1 MVLSCKDGKGKRS
14 TYSCATNKNCV
25 KCPHGQKNSN
35 NGSKTRNKCQIF
47 NDVRNLASLKAPKDS
62 LKEFVKFV
70 ETVTDCLWELD
81 CNHGKFITTAANGHC
96 KTLPNFFSAIFDK
109 EYKEW
114 KRQKKPKPRLDR
126 ESLYRVSDK
135 LFDQLSYLG
144 DSKKKINQPFFEACH
159 QLAVSIRSYAD
170 SLEEALDRYEV
181 SKEQTVE
188 EISDFFHLPREAIP
202 QEALNPIYAPVNNL
216 ISGEELYSPVFLEGD
231 FIPSDRK
238 ARYKYFQDMKVCF
251 R

>member
-1 MVLSCKDGKGKRS
+1 ME
-14 TYSCATNKNCV
+14 
-25 KCPHGQKNSN
+25 
-35 NGSKTRNKCQIF
+35 
-47 NDVRNLASLKAPKDS
+47 AS
-62 LKEFVKFV
+62 
-70 ETVTDCLWELD
+70 
-81 CNHGKFITTAANGHC
+81 
-96 KTLPNFFSAIFDK
+96 
-109 EYKEW
+109 
-114 KRQKKPKPRLDR
+114 KKPKPRLDR
-126 ESLYRVSDK
+126 ESLYQVSDK

-170 SLEEALDRYEV
+170 SLKEALNRYEV

-238 ARYKYFQDMKVCF
+238 ARYKYFQEMKVCF